1 MNTNFKISRQVALT
15 INVLLTAMW
24 LPLTAFAQD
33 VSEAGDHPE
42 GTNTQV
48 ENCTHCQAK
57 QHSHDLRDCHHSQDN
72 RSFSPGSGDRENE
85 DIVGFGE
92 TDPTV
97 HQIEDVVAA
106 PQASDYLGQQISAG
120 FSETDPASIHI
131 QVPVTVLSESDS
143 PERQVSVGFSET
155 DPTISTNRTIE
166 EPRNQHLVDCLG
178 GRAKGSVLY
187 HPMFS
192 YLTEKGNQHEIS

>member
-1 MNTNFKISRQVALT
+1 MNTKFKISRQVVLT

-33 VSEAGDHPE
+33 FSEAGDHPE

-57 QHSHDLRDCHHSQDN
+57 QHSHDFRDCHQSHDA
-72 RSFSPGSGDRENE
+72 RGFSSGSGDRVNE

-97 HQIEDVVAA
+97 HQIEDVVVA
-106 PQASDYLGQQISAG
+106 PQVSDYLGQQISAG
-120 FSETDPASIHI
+120 FSETDPASIQI
-131 QVPVTVLSESDS
+131 PVPVTVLSESDS
-143 PERQVSVGFSET
+143 PARQVSVGFSET
-155 DPTISTNRTIE
+155 DPTINTNRTM
-166 EPRNQHLVDCLG
+166 RRKL
-178 GRAKGSVLY
+178 
-187 HPMFS
+187 
-192 YLTEKGNQHEIS
+192 